1 MNENAIE
8 VRNVTMKFNLMEE
21 KVDSI
26 KEYAL
31 KFLQRKLLFNEFI
44 ALDDVSFD
52 IKKGDVFALIGF
64 NGAGKS
70 TMLKILAGVLKPT
83 SGHVSINGNIA
94 PLIEVGA
101 GFDQDLTARENIF
114 LNGAILGYSK
124 EFLDAHF
131 ENIIEFAEL
140 KDFVN
145 VPVKN
150 FSSGM
155 YARLGFAIA
164 TEVRPDILIVD
175 EVLSVGDFKFQ
186 QKCEKRIR
194 EMISKGT
201 TVVIVSHTIDLIRN
215 LCNRVLWLDHGKVKE
230 YGSAETVCEK
240 YEPSK
245 MRGKTTRNL
254 FYNGREVT
262 QRVIL
267 QKNSIKQVI
276 IHPITW
282 KRRYLE
288 TDELVM
294 SIRSLSGESLCTT
307 KVLLNDFSDN
317 REYAIDVN
325 MYGLAEYSA
334 YDIVFSLSRDGEW
347 EEEFQLLTTLK
358 YDSSMGRAI
367 LDDKEQAWSICMKLI

>member
-1 MNENAIE
+1 MSENAIE

-101 GFDQDLTARENIF
+101 GFDQELTARENIF

-254 FYNGREVT
+254 FFNGRDVT

-267 QKNSIKQVI
+267 QKNGIRQIV

-282 KRRYLE
+282 KRSYLE

-294 SIRSLSGESLCTT
+294 SIRSLSGENLYTT
-307 KVLLNDFSDN
+307 KVLLNCFSDN

-325 MYGLAEYSA
+325 MDGLTEYSA
-334 YDIVFSLSRDGEW
+334 YDIVFSLSRDDEW

-367 LDDKEQAWSICMKLI
+367 LDGKEQAWSICMKLI

>member
-26 KEYAL
+26 KEYAV

-83 SGHVSINGNIA
+83 SGHVCINGNIA

-124 EFLDAHF
+124 DFLEAHF
-131 ENIIEFAEL
+131 ENIIRFAEL
-140 KDFVN
+140 EEFVN

-201 TVVIVSHTIDLIRN
+201 TVVIVSHTIDLIKN
-215 LCNRVLWLDHGKVKE
+215 ICNRVLWLDHGKVKE

-254 FYNGREVT
+254 FSNGRDVT

-267 QKNSIKQVI
+267 QKNSIRQVV

-282 KRRYLE
+282 KRSYLD

-294 SIRSLSGESLCTT
+294 SVRSLSGENLYTT
-307 KVLLNDFSDN
+307 KVLLNCFSDN
-317 REYAIDVN
+317 REYSVDVN
-325 MYGLAEYSA
+325 MDGLNEYSA
-334 YDIVFSLSRDGEW
+334 YDIVFSLSRYGEW

-367 LDDKEQAWSICMKLI
+367 VDGKEQDWSICMKLI